1 MLLKDK
7 KIGFALTGSFCTFEK
22 TIPQISK
29 LIEVTKIENRWALV
43 TEFIEGTPLDVLMEQ
58 NPEQEDEYL
67 EIMSF
72 NSYKINSRFGESRE
86 FIRKIEEITNKKI
99 INTIEEAEPIG
110 VKRLTDIMVIAP
122 CSRKHNWKISK
133 WNC

>member
-29 LIEVTKIENRWALV
+29 LIE
-43 TEFIEGTPLDVLMEQ
+43 EGAEILP
-58 NPEQEDEYL
+58 
-67 EIMSF
+67 IMSF

-86 FIRKIEEITNKKI
+86 FIRKIEEITNKKKI
-99 INTIEEAEPIG
+99 YSDRTNY
-110 VKRLTDIMVIAP
+110 RSS
-122 CSRKHNWKISK
+122 CNSRNYR
-133 WNC
+133 NFNQ